1 MNEQNLVYL
10 STEEI
15 YPHPDNPRK
24 NLGDLSE
31 LVDSIKENGIFQNLT
46 VVEGHWATE
55 EEWIEVNKQDG
66 VSKSIAKNTYEPKGL
81 WQAEGYT
88 VIIGHRRL
96 AASKTAGLE
105 SVPCVV
111 ANMTETEQL
120 RTMLMENMQRADLTP
135 FEQAEGFQ
143 MMIDLGADIK
153 TLAKDTGFSQATIK
167 ARLEW
172 AKLDKDKFANAAARQ
187 ISLTEL
193 NSLSKIEDINLRNKA
208 LEAIG
213 TNNFASVYQDCLKEE
228 EFVRCR
234 KVWLEQLPAFAK
246 EMPEEDRAHTW
257 EKYSYITCISKWDP
271 REFKRPEDADEK
283 EYFFV
288 EKDNEISL
296 YSLKK
301 ESAQAEETP
310 EEKERRAKQE
320 IFVKKSAQAEALAEK
335 HFKMRREFMRDFKPE
350 MSKVPEMLR
359 LSMDIVLKKAFEGDW
374 LLIESELFSEVIGV
388 DEFDDENEETF
399 PYEQFK
405 KRFKDAPGEI
415 VAKVIYCLADKDDLD
430 YTSSTWDNYRK
441 LVWKDDEELNMVYEF
456 LTALGY
462 EMSDEEKDLQ
472 SGTHEIF
479 KEENHG

>member
-15 YPHPDNPRK
+15 WPHPDNPRK
-24 NLGDLSE
+24 ALGDLSE

-46 VVEGHWATE
+46 VVEGHWASE

-66 VSKSIAKNTYEPKGL
+66 VSKSMAKSTYEPKAL
-81 WQAEGYT
+81 WQREGYT

-96 AASKTAGLE
+96 AASKIAGLE

-153 TLAKDTGFSQATIK
+153 TLAKDTGFTQATIK

-172 AKLDKDKFANAAARQ
+172 AKLDKDKLADAANRQ
-187 ISLTEL
+187 INLTEL
-193 NSLSKIEDINLRNKA
+193 NSLSKIENIELRNKA

-213 TNNFASVYQDCLKEE
+213 TNNFASIYNDCLKEE
-228 EFVRCR
+228 KFLRCR
-234 KVWLEQLPAFAK
+234 EVWLKELPKFAK
-246 EMPEEDRAHTW
+246 EMPEEDRASTW
-257 EKYSYITCISKWDP
+257 KKYNYLTCISRWNP
-271 REFKRPEDADEK
+271 REFEPVDGGR
-283 EYFFV
+283 EYFYV
-288 EKDNEISL
+288 AKDNEISL
-296 YSLKK
+296 YTLK
-301 ESAQAEETP
+301 EAPAEQAEETP
-310 EEKERRAKQE
+310 EQKKQRLRQETYKKKQE
-320 IFVKKSAQAEALAEK
+320 LAEALEKK

-359 LSMDIVLKKAFEGDW
+359 RSMDFILKKAFDGDW
-374 LLIESELFSEVIGV
+374 LFMDSKLFSEVIGV
-388 DEFDDENEETF
+388 DEFQRDDEKTF

-405 KRFKDAPGEI
+405 KLFKDAPGEI
-415 VAKVIYCLADKDDLD
+415 VAKAIYCLTDNDSLS
-430 YTSSTWDNYRK
+430 YINSVWDEYRK
-441 LVWKDDEELNMVYEF
+441 HVWKEDEELNMVYDF

-472 SGTHEIF
+472 SGTHPIF
-479 KEENHG
+479 KEDEE